1 MPKQTKNIWITAA
14 VIAAAALVL
23 LALSFATGTR
33 APATQSAAQNPAAQ
47 PPAAGN
53 PAAQAPPAPVAGAEG
68 AITTPSGLRYID
80 RKVGDGPQPQATQS
94 VVVHYEGFLEDG
106 TKFDSSRDR
115 GQPAEFPLNGVI
127 PGFAE
132 GLSSM
137 KVGGVRTL
145 LIPSALGYG
154 ASGAGGSIP
163 PNANLRFEV
172 ELVAVK

>member
-1 MPKQTKNIWITAA
+1 MPKQSRNTLITAA

-33 APATQSAAQNPAAQ
+33 APVTQPQ
-47 PPAAGN
+47 
-53 PAAQAPPAPVAGAEG
+53 AQAPGAQVPGAQQPPPAPPPQPVADVEG
-68 AITTPSGLRYID
+68 AVTTASGLRYVD
-80 RKVGDGPQPQATQS
+80 RKVGTGAQPQGGQT
-94 VVVHYEGFLEDG
+94 VVVHYEGFLDDG

-115 GQPAEFPLNGVI
+115 GAPAEFPLNGVI

-132 GLSSM
+132 GLSTM

-154 ASGAGGSIP
+154 SAGTGGIP

-172 ELVAVK
+172 ELVGVR